1 MLAVALLVAAQNIQQ
16 IRDWWF
22 LRSYEPPAEIELLAQ
37 NAFLSDKGKSYFYM
51 SDPQINNKEEFNQN
65 CTTQEKAL
73 ILGCYRAKQIFILQV
88 DRQEL
93 DGIMEVTAAHEM
105 LHAAYDRLPESRR
118 VEIVSLLE
126 EDFARIDDPI
136 INDLIERYEER
147 GGQEAREDELHS
159 ILPTQSSDLS
169 DELEEYFGKYFE
181 DRQSLVDLYDNYEQT
196 FMSIKEDI
204 ESLQQEVEGFR
215 REIERLEVAIESKI
229 DELDEVES
237 ELEELLEEEDIEGF
251 NELVPRQNQLSSS
264 YNQLVDEYKSAI
276 AVHNKAVEELNDTV
290 ILRTDLVNSL
300 DSTYEPL

>member
-169 DELEEYFGKYFE
+169 DELEQYYDKYFD
-181 DRQSLVDLYDNYEQT
+181 DRQSLVELYGDYEQT
-196 FMSIKEDI
+196 FLSIRDNI
-204 ESLQQEVEGFR
+204 ERLQQEVEDYR
-215 REIERLEVAIESKI
+215 SEIEELEVAIESRLS
-229 DELDEVES
+229 ELEAIES
-237 ELEELLEEEDIEGF
+237 ELEELLDDEDVESF
-251 NELVPRQNQLSSS
+251 NELVPRQNDLSNS
-264 YNQLVDEYKSAI
+264 YNQLVDQYRSAI
-276 AVHNKAVEELNDTV
+276 ANHNQAVEELNETV
-290 ILRTDLVNSL
+290 ILRADLVNSL
-300 DSTYEPL
+300 DSTYDPL